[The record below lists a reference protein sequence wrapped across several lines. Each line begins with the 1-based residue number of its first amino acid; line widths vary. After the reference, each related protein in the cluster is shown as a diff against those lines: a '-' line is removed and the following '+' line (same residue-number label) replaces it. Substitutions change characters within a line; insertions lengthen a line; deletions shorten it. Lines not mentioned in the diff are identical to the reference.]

1 MPEIFQPSFAKT
13 GRVQLIRSLQGSASV
28 SGPTRPPVNPKCH
41 ACRSEIIF
49 CLPCSL
55 SPSLSLSLCPSL
67 SLFRLSFYLI
77 NTLKIFA
84 DTLANYV
91 RCCLVFRGKFI
102 YECELIFYIKFAQR
116 SDIRELLHLDIL
128 CRAKQ
133 CVLK

>member
-1 MPEIFQPSFAKT
+1 MPEIFQPSFAQT

-49 CLPCSL
+49 L
-55 SPSLSLSLCPSL
+55 SSMLSLSLSLCPSF